1 MSKMME
7 TKDDDWSLYLEDTVF
22 SINTSV
28 QATTKVT
35 PFEMMFGRKA
45 RFPLQAEFISANE
58 CQEDR
63 CNEIDTAD
71 QEIQH
76 CSMIKYCIRSQIYN
90 PGRLYHFHLA
100 RGNHWVTNF
109 ELHCGQ
115 NRTI

>member
-63 CNEIDTAD
+63 CKE
-71 QEIQH
+71 ERR
-76 CSMIKYCIRSQIYN
+76 CIYSFIHYIYQ
-90 PGRLYHFHLA
+90 YI
-100 RGNHWVTNF
+100 
-109 ELHCGQ
+109 
-115 NRTI
+115 TIIY